1 MTSGAPAI
9 AAVTVI
15 LATALG
21 QVGARADLALPRPSP
36 NASVSQT
43 VGVTNLA
50 LTYSRPGVKG
60 RVIWGGLVPY
70 DSTWRT
76 GANDPTSLTTSD
88 EITVAGQ
95 KLPAGKYSLVTI
107 PRRGEWTVIFSGQK
121 DLTGTTNYDP
131 KQDVLRVT
139 ATPDTTQ
146 PHQEWMWLGLDD
158 LTPNSCN
165 LVLRWQRLRLAVPIG
180 VDVNTT
186 VLAGARR
193 EIAAAK
199 ADDWR
204 TPYRAAGWCFDNSV
218 ALDEGAGW
226 LEKSLA
232 IQKGYANLS
241 LKAKWL
247 AKDGKQPEAVATAK
261 QAIEAG
267 KASKEKVDTSATEK
281 LLAEWTTTK

>member
-204 TPYRAAGWCFDNSV
+204 TPYRAAGWCFDNNV

-267 KASKEKVDTSATEK
+267 KASEEKVDTSATEK